1 MSHKHINTLIAAGL
15 ALAAA
20 SAASAVDPVTQD
32 LGGGWSVTIFNPAA
46 VSVTTLGIQGSQ
58 LVLTKVATVFGTTD
72 EGIPT
77 PIVLQFSQNAP
88 SQLTTPQIGIA
99 FENIT
104 NQSGVAW
111 TSYTQALLQSSRV
124 SFNQAA
130 SAGFA
135 IAPYTTT
142 AYNAGVGA
150 TEVTYSGGVVLNGQT
165 WNAGQGNPTVI
176 DINLGQTPTIF
187 TLKEIPL
194 PTPGS
199 AAIFGLAG
207 LVAARRKR

>member
-1 MSHKHINTLIAAGL
+1 MSHKHSINLVLAAGL
-15 ALAAA
+15 AWVSPAL
-20 SAASAVDPVTQD
+20 AVDPITQD

-46 VSVTTLGIQGSQ
+46 VSVTPLGLFEGR

-88 SQLTTPQIGIA
+88 SQLTAPQIGIA

-104 NQSGVAW
+104 NQSGVNW

-124 SFNQAA
+124 SFNQPA

-142 AYNAGVGA
+142 TYNAGVGA
-150 TEVTYSGGVVLNGQT
+150 TEVTYAGGVVLNGET
-165 WNAGQGNPTVI
+165 WNGGGGNPTVI
-176 DINLGQTPTIF
+176 DINLGVTPTIF

-199 AAIFGLAG
+199 AMIFGIAG

>member
-1 MSHKHINTLIAAGL
+1 MSRNRNNLILAAAGL
-15 ALAAA
+15 ALAA
-20 SAASAVDPVTQD
+20 SAAQAQPVTQD

-46 VSVTTLGIQGSQ
+46 VSVTALGVFGNQ

-88 SQLTTPQIGIA
+88 NASTAPQIGIA

-104 NQSGVAW
+104 NQSGVDW
-111 TSYTQALLQSSRV
+111 TSYTQALLMSSRV
-124 SFNQAA
+124 TFNQAA
-130 SAGFA
+130 SAAFA
-135 IAPYTTT
+135 TAPYTTT
-142 AYNAGVGA
+142 TYNDALAA
-150 TEVTYSGGVVLNGQT
+150 TEVTYSGGTVFNGQA
-165 WNAGQGNPTVI
+165 WNAGGGNPLVI
-176 DINLGQTPTIF
+176 DVALGQTPTVF

-199 AAIFGLAG
+199 AAIIGIAG

>member
-1 MSHKHINTLIAAGL
+1 MSHRTTIKP
-15 ALAAA
+15 LAAA
-20 SAASAVDPVTQD
+20 AILLAAGAAHAQPQTVD
-32 LGGGWSVTIFNPAA
+32 LGGGWSVTIFNPEA
-46 VSVTTLGIQGSQ
+46 VQVTSLGVLNNQ
-58 LVLTKVATVFGTTD
+58 LVLTKVATVFGTTE

-77 PIVLQFSQNAP
+77 PIVLQFAQNLP
-88 SQLTTPQIGIA
+88 SELTAPQIGIA

-104 NQSGVAW
+104 NQSGVDW

-142 AYNAGVGA
+142 TYNAGIGA

-199 AAIFGLAG
+199 AAIFGVAG